1 MLADVA
7 QKKKNQRHTSSCS
20 YAGGWFV
27 CSVSVKSQ
35 SNQIEILPSSLLI
48 MYYKYT
54 KFIKKN

>member
-20 YAGGWFV
+20 YPGGWFV

-48 MYYKYT
+48 MYHQVHKIY
-54 KFIKKN
+54 